1 MASKD
6 LTYLS
11 TEGPFN
17 VYEKSKQKEPIDSLK
32 EFKKS
37 MIKALE
43 GYDTRQK
50 KPVQWNFLTD
60 NEGLFLLS
68 RAIDPRVQVEKGV
81 YKLLGKEHPIEST
94 SKKFRR
100 RISERDYIDGFADIA
115 KGLETGKF
123 NLNVSIGELLFAGTD
138 YLANTN
144 FAEDFRKKSEKWKPE
159 EPETWRGDLSSL
171 VVQYGIPG
179 FGWAKL
185 AHRLS
190 KMGPLIKV
198 MSKMSNSKASKL
210 AHRLAPRLT
219 AGTTKVSKRMIEQGL
234 VGAGTF
240 ATATPSDDR
249 GLWTEPEDT
258 SRLSGSKKAAAI
270 FRNKIRHGKEG
281 LIVGGLFPLAGKTL
295 QQAYKI
301 AGRPVGEPIVRT
313 GFRGLGAG
321 MRGASYLLTKG
332 TTPIIQSQVAQKL
345 AGASKYKIKKL
356 LSPITRKM
364 AKSQLPAY
372 KDWRLLSVTSP
383 RLGERNL
390 KRIDNILSWA
400 RSYGKMP
407 QQIEGVSETVSLFI
421 KSRARKIDKLLEGV
435 EKRAY
440 RIAKEHEKRYN
451 TGNTSRPYEKMLMD
465 DAVAYLQGAKK
476 LSGLEPELRPLVYEL
491 KKDIAKTLTEF
502 GKTLPKGTKEPVLKD
517 LKQAL
522 NGRLGDYFVRSFATF
537 TNPKYTPDRAV
548 RLAARDWILQNVVRK
563 NRAMLEAAKNSHG
576 KQFSTKIANEKYAD
590 DVIDTILETGKTGG
604 ANPIEVLRKIG
615 TDKTMLGK
623 KKFEFLK
630 TGQEL
635 PAAIRKLLGQEKDL
649 KSQVLMTTSNAI
661 AATAKKKGADMIAKM
676 GLENGWLFKNPQQA
690 LTKFRAPE
698 QLNKIP
704 GMGSM
709 KSDLQ
714 GLWTSPELKI
724 VLTDTRAPLDVL
736 ATVPVIRQ
744 LLQFKV
750 GVQAGK
756 TVYSPQTQVRN
767 VTSAS
772 FFALWN
778 GHVGKNASAA
788 DSLRMMVKDVF
799 KAGKGQ
805 PIDEVEFSK
814 YVEKLVR
821 LGVYDEN
828 IVAQELRAVMKNIK
842 EGVVRTE
849 DDLFTMLS
857 KSAPTEKATRLYAG
871 GDNLWKGY
879 GYEFFKSDF
888 SRAFKNVDD
897 VADFFKL
904 HNRTFARKNIFSGET
919 KSFDAALDEAAA
931 FMLRNTYPTY
941 SKVPPAIQGLRNIPL
956 FGNFVSF
963 PAEMLRTG
971 ALSTA
976 MSLKHIFSNSPAL
989 REMGYR
995 QLIGGYMAIKGIGT
1009 VAHAISNFVTGN
1021 STEQW
1026 EAYKRSAAAPWDQN
1040 SNLIGIEPWKNGES
1054 AAINFSYF
1062 SPYDVLERPIQAAIS
1077 MAHKRNIAPDQIDDY
1092 VLSLMFAADG
1102 PFMELMSPFL
1112 SPAIGYERIA
1122 DVVGGDFLSGGR
1134 GGKTADGANVYSP
1147 SDNLE
1152 DKFMKSFWHIVRGAE
1167 PGLISSGRKLKGAIR
1182 GDVSG
1187 AGKLMRLGDELRAL
1201 FTGTRVIRID
1211 VKNDLGW
1218 LTSETN
1224 RLLRATDETE
1234 KFYTAKG
1241 YIDNPPSKMVADF
1254 NKMQEEAFRIQRD
1267 LYMKIQDM
1275 KMLDLDDATIQRIL
1289 VKKGMNKTRANR
1301 IINGYFD
1308 PINYSKPRFKTK
1320 VEKIERVAEDKTE
1333 KSKNYYYDVNREF
1346 LFPQLEL
1353 EEVKM
1358 NWRGKEF
1365 FPETYNK
1372 GTKKWEGGYKP
1383 ELEGAVT
1390 NDKGN
1395 LVYDERGKIKKEK
1408 TFLQKVVPKI
1418 KQFILPGDP
1427 TGQRSQTPLPSTPN
1441 VNQQAVAQ
1449 VPQRVGATGLTAT
1462 ETALLSNEEKAMKL
1476 RQRGMV

>member
-17 VYEKSKQKEPIDSLK
+17 VYERRKQKEPIDDLK

-50 KPVQWNFLTD
+50 KPVRWNFLKD
-60 NEGLFLLS
+60 NEGLFMLS
-68 RAIDPRVQVEKGV
+68 QSLDPF
-81 YKLLGKEHPIEST
+81 YKVVDVVNKARTGKSIYDPIN
-94 SKKFRR
+94 KK
-100 RISERDYIDGFADIA
+100 IKERDYIDGFAEIA
-115 KGLETGKF
+115 KGIDSGAYKLS
-123 NLNVSIGELLFAGTD
+123 VSIGELLFAGTD
-138 YLANTN
+138 YLTNAN
-144 FAEDFRKKSEKWKPE
+144 FAEDFRKKSEKWKPD
-159 EPETWRGDLSSL
+159 EPETWRGDLASL
-171 VVQYGIPG
+171 AVQYGLPG
-179 FGWAKL
+179 IGTAKL
-185 AHRLS
+185 VHRLS
-190 KMGPLIKV
+190 KMAPLIKV
-198 MSKMSNSKASKL
+198 MAKMNNSKASKL
-210 AHRLAPRLT
+210 AHRLSPKLA

-234 VGAGTF
+234 IGAGTF
-240 ATATPSDDR
+240 ALGTPSDDR
-249 GLWTEPEDT
+249 GLWTKPEDT
-258 SRLSGSKKAAAI
+258 SGLSGRKKAAAI
-270 FRNKIRHGKEG
+270 FRNKIRHGQEG
-281 LIVGGLFPLAGKTL
+281 AIVGGLFPLAGKTL

-345 AGASKYKIKKL
+345 AGASKYQMKKL
-356 LSPITRKM
+356 LSPITSKM

-421 KSRARKIDKLLEGV
+421 KSRARKIDKLLEGI

-502 GKTLPKGTKEPVLKD
+502 GKTLPKGTKEPVLRD

-537 TNPKYTPDRAV
+537 TNPKYTPDKGV

-635 PAAIRKLLGQEKDL
+635 PMAIRRLLGQEKDL
-649 KSQVLMTTSNAI
+649 RSQVLMTVSNAI
-661 AATAKKKGADMIAKM
+661 AATAKKKGSDMIAKI

-690 LTKFRAPE
+690 LTKFKAPK

-714 GLWTSPELKI
+714 GLWTSPELNKI
-724 VLTDTRAPLDVL
+724 LTDTRVPLDVL

-750 GVQAGK
+750 LTQAGK

-778 GHVGKNASAA
+778 GHVGRNANAI

-805 PIDEVEFSK
+805 SIDEVQFSK
-814 YVEKLVR
+814 DVEKLVR

-828 IVAQELRAVMKNIK
+828 VVASELRAVMKNIK
-842 EGVVRTE
+842 EGKIKTE
-849 DDLFTMLS
+849 DDLFTVLS

-871 GDNLWKGY
+871 GDNLWKKY
-879 GYEFFKSDF
+879 GFEFFKSDL
-888 SRAFKNVDD
+888 SRAFKSVDD

-971 ALSTA
+971 ALSSA
-976 MSLKHIFSNSPAL
+976 MSLKHIFSNNPAL

-995 QLIGGYMAIKGIGT
+995 QLIGAYMAVKGIGT
-1009 VAHAISNFVTGN
+1009 AAHAISNFVTGN

-1054 AAINFSYF
+1054 AAINMSYF
-1062 SPYDVLERPIQAAIS
+1062 SPYDVLERPIQAALS
-1077 MAHKRNIAPDQIDDY
+1077 MAHKKNIAPDQIEDY

-1122 DVVGGDFLSGGR
+1122 DVVGGNFLSGGR
-1134 GGKTADGANVYSP
+1134 GGKTADGANIYSP
-1147 SDNLE
+1147 SDNLS
-1152 DKFMKSFWHIVRGAE
+1152 DKINKSFWHIAKGAE
-1167 PGLISSGRKLKGAIR
+1167 PGIISSGRKLKGAVR

-1201 FTGTRVIRID
+1201 FTGTRIIRID

-1224 RLLRATDETE
+1224 RLLRAVDETE

-1241 YIDNPPSKMVADF
+1241 YIDNPPSKMVDDF
-1254 NKMQEEAFRIQRD
+1254 EKMQEEAFRIQRD

-1275 KMLDLDDATIQRIL
+1275 KMLDLSDDDIEDIL
-1289 VKKGMNKTRANR
+1289 VKKGMNRRQASNLIDGEFT
-1301 IINGYFD
+1301 
-1308 PINYSKPRFKTK
+1308 PIKYSVPRFETK
-1320 VEKIERVAEDKTE
+1320 VEKIEKVAKEKTK
-1333 KSKNYYYDVNREF
+1333 KSKNFIYNVNEGF
-1346 LFPQLEL
+1346 IYPEDQLDNVIDKWEDR
-1353 EEVKM
+1353 K
-1358 NWRGKEF
+1358 F
-1365 FPETYNK
+1365 FPRKYNK
-1372 GTKKWEGGYKP
+1372 GTGKWEGGYKP
-1383 ELEGAVT
+1383 HLEGAVT

-1427 TGQRSQTPLPSTPN
+1427 TGQRSQTPLPLTPS
-1441 VNQQAVAQ
+1441 VSQQAVAQ
-1449 VPQRVGATGLTAT
+1449 APQQAGATGLTAT
-1462 ETALLSNEEKAMKL
+1462 ETALLSNEEKAMRL
-1476 RQRGMV
+1476 RQRGVV